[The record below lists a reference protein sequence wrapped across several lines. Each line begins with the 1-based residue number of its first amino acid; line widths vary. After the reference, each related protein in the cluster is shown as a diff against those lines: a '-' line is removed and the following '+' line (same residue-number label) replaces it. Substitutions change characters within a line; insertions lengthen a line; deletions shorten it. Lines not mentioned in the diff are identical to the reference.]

1 MGQDYTDGGG
11 TSLDDVSADDLP
23 NALIVTSLDICV
35 FNSPEEKEQFEAI
48 FKEIDNSVTFQYF
61 KSFKRARVNFS
72 SPLTAAKARIECHQR
87 KFGNSVINC
96 YFAQVVE
103 VVGTSSYNRLC
114 PPAPS
119 RQFLISPPASPPVG
133 WEPREE
139 AEPIINYDLITA
151 ITHLTPGETH
161 EIHPPSQELPAI
173 VVHVCEDVSLPEEEE
188 VNLSSDEGGTPGK
201 PRMKIQQTRRPPVR
215 SSSEGSEDSCD
226 SLSLTQ

>member
-1 MGQDYTDGGG
+1 MGQDYMDVVDGNC
-11 TSLDDVSADDLP
+11 SLDDVASDDLP
-23 NALIVTSLDICV
+23 NALIVTSLDISI
-35 FNSPEEKEQFEAI
+35 FNSTEDKEQFEAI
-48 FKEIDNSVTFQYF
+48 FKEIDDSVTFQYF

-96 YFAQVVE
+96 YFAQILE
-103 VVGTSSYNRLC
+103 TSENTSSYNRLQ

-139 AEPIINYDLITA
+139 AEPLINYDLITA
-151 ITHLTPGETH
+151 ITNLTPGEIH
-161 EIHPPSQELPAI
+161 EIHPPSRELPSI
-173 VVHVCEDVSLPEEEE
+173 VVHVCADTDEG
-188 VNLSSDEGGTPGK
+188 NLSNEGSPGK
-201 PRMKIQQTRRPPVR
+201 PRMRIQQTRRPPAR